1 MRRRGLRPTATES
14 EPPDQAAALEIAAR
28 YLAPRPRSAWEVR
41 RRLRKAGVDEATCA
55 ATLVELERFGF
66 VDDLSFARWW
76 LEQRDRHSPRGRRGI
91 EAELH
96 QHGVDRETIA
106 ALRLEDGMPRPAG
119 NEDLPSTEEDRAAA
133 ALARHLGDRTVG
145 GDRRDLQRL
154 AAYLVRRGFGADVA
168 WSAVRNAAG
177 AADAEP
183 DSEP

>member
-1 MRRRGLRPTATES
+1 M
-14 EPPDQAAALEIAAR
+14 
-28 YLAPRPRSAWEVR
+28 
-41 RRLRKAGVDEATCA
+41 DEATCT
-55 ATLVELERFGF
+55 ATIDVLERLRF

-91 EAELH
+91 EAELR

-106 ALRLEDGMPRPAG
+106 ALRLEDGGPRAAG

-133 ALARHLGDRTVG
+133 ALARHLGDRTVSHE
-145 GDRRDLQRL
+145 RRDLQRL

-168 WSAVRNAAG
+168 WGAVRNAAG
-177 AADAEP
+177 AADEEA